1 MANPGEPRMK
11 IIRQCTEII
20 GVIERGDAAHD
31 LTLEI
36 EKVVKACQDAA
47 GPKTK
52 AKGQVILKL
61 DFEVEDRFIEIKA
74 DISSKVPKLKRGS
87 TAYFLTQDGQ
97 ITTEHPSQKDMF
109 DGPRDTAR
117 AS

>member
-1 MANPGEPRMK
+1 MK

-36 EKVVKACQDAA
+36 EKVLKACQDAA

-52 AKGQVILKL
+52 AKGEVTLKL
-61 DFEVEDRFIEIKA
+61 QFEVQDRYVDIKA
-74 DISSKVPKLKRGS
+74 DITSKVPKIKRGS
-87 TAYFLTQDGQ
+87 STYFLTVDGEL
-97 ITTEHPSQKDMF
+97 TTQHPSQTDMF
-109 DGPRDTAR
+109 DGPREVR
-117 AS
+117 AAE